1 MKFTEILEELKKGEK
16 VTREEWEKV
25 KTYRYKYIKLE
36 HGDCVAYLK
45 DDTVRHKGEELT
57 TWVGCVFGCADFTA
71 EDWKIYEEKP
81 TRIWKPEFGEK
92 YYYITTSGDVAY
104 NTFNTSLD
112 EYRLSFR
119 NVFKTAEDARKMV
132 EKIKIINQLQELS
145 NVDFYHNCEGKKY
158 LIIYNSKLKKIDYT
172 IDTSKWTGSGDLYE
186 LPKKDFFENF
196 GFDYKKYNNN
206 SFFISPNNYRS
217 NNYQRKKSK

>member
-1 MKFTEILEELKKGEK
+1 MKFKKILEELKKGNK
-16 VTREEWEKV
+16 ATREEWEKV

-57 TWVGCVFGCADFTA
+57 NWVGCVFGFADFTA
-71 EDWKIYEEKP
+71 EDWKVYKEP
-81 TRIWKPEFGEK
+81 TKNWEPKEGEK

-119 NVFKTAEDARKMV
+119 NGFKTVQEARKMV
-132 EKIKIINQLQELS
+132 EKIKIINKLRELS
-145 NVDFYHNCEGKKY
+145 NTRSIYNQDKFIIYYNFQENKVSCGEINYMKVTPFEVYFKTREDCQKAIDTIGEDNLKKY
-158 LIIYNSKLKKIDYT
+158 Y
-172 IDTSKWTGSGDLYE
+172 
-186 LPKKDFFENF
+186 
-196 GFDYKKYNNN
+196 FDIAEVEEEK
-206 SFFISPNNYRS
+206 
-217 NNYQRKKSK
+217 